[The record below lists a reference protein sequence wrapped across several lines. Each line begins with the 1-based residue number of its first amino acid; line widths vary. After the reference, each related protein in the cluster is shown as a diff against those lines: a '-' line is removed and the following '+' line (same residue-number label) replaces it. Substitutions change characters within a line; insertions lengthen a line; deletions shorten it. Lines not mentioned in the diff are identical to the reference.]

1 MKTDKYKSTIPHQR
15 IYTIQHIYSIGGS
28 QYIAI
33 KKAFRKAL
41 NLSSDDFV
49 TIELMGN
56 VLVVKKMENE

>member
-1 MKTDKYKSTIPHQR
+1 MKTDKYKSVISYQP
-15 IYTIQHIYSIGGS
+15 IYSIGGS

-49 TIELMGN
+49 TVELTGN
-56 VLVVKKMENE
+56 GLVIKKVEK